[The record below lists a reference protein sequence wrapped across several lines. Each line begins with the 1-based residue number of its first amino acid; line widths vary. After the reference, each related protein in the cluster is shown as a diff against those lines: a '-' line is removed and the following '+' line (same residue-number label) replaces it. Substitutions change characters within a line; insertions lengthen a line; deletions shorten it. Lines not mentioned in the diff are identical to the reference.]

1 VNHVTTV
8 ESPSRRLFAS
18 GPVLVLLAAWTL
30 SGLCSQMTTFGVSL
44 WVLESTGRVTLFAWV
59 AVMAVLPG
67 VLLTPL
73 VGVIIDRYDRRA
85 IMLVSTIGPAV
96 CAGVAWL
103 LAVTGQLQL
112 WHATALAAATAL
124 FGIPVGPL
132 LMASIPSLVER
143 QQLPR
148 ANAALSAGAGAS
160 AVLGPIAGAAVYSL
174 GGLSPILA
182 LDTLTFI
189 IAALALRQVR
199 FGGQTRVD
207 RGERRG
213 WWGEF
218 LEGCAYLKRERGL
231 LILTIFFAAIRFT
244 GGIVTFLI
252 TPLVLAF
259 STASGAGAVSS
270 AGSAGFLAG
279 AIAMTIWGGPK
290 KRLNGIFPVI
300 GLQGIALMVIALRPS
315 LWLVGVGFFATVSCS
330 PIMGASMLSVWQTRV
345 PEAIR
350 GRVFATRE
358 MIAAS
363 VRPLAIVVAGMTV
376 DDYFERW
383 MAADGALAGTA
394 GVLLG
399 VGPGRGMALV
409 IFGIGVL
416 TLFGGLVGLSRH
428 VRELESHASSE

>member
-1 VNHVTTV
+1 
-8 ESPSRRLFAS
+8 
-18 GPVLVLLAAWTL
+18 VLLAAWTL
-30 SGLCSQMTTFGVSL
+30 SSLCSQMTTFGVSL
-44 WVLESTGRVTLFAWV
+44 WVLESTGKVALFAWV
-59 AVMAVLPG
+59 AVMGVLPG

-73 VGVIIDRYDRRA
+73 VGVIIDRYDRTA
-85 IMLVSTIGPAV
+85 ILLVSTIGPAV
-96 CAGVAWL
+96 CTGIAWL
-103 LAVTGQLQL
+103 LAVTGELQL

-132 LMASIPSLVER
+132 LMASIPSLVEPR
-143 QQLPR
+143 QLPR

-160 AVLGPIAGAAVYSL
+160 AVLGPIAGAAVYGF

-182 LDTLTFI
+182 LDALTFVV
-189 IAALALRQVR
+189 AAMAIGRVR
-199 FGGQTRVD
+199 LGSQAQAE
-207 RGERRG
+207 RGEKRG
-213 WWGEF
+213 WWAEF
-218 LEGCAYLKRERGL
+218 LQGCTYLKRERGL

-279 AIAMTIWGGPK
+279 AVAMMIWGGPK
-290 KRLNGIFPVI
+290 KRLNGVFPVI
-300 GLQGIALMVIALRPS
+300 GLQGVALMVIALRPS
-315 LWLVGVGFFATVSCS
+315 VWLAGVGFFATVFCS
-330 PIMGASMLSVWQTRV
+330 PIMGASMLSIWQTRV
-345 PEAIR
+345 PEALR

-358 MIAAS
+358 MIASS
-363 VRPLAIVVAGMTV
+363 VRPLAIVVAGATI

-383 MAADGALAGTA
+383 MAGDGALANTA
-394 GVLLG
+394 GAVLG
-399 VGPGRGMALV
+399 VGPGRGMALM